1 MSMKEAQA
9 VLLFISK
16 RGSGNDEMVSQVVL
30 QSLRIFVAL
39 LSNNCNCEIDQS
51 LLILT
56 ADLEQSPTFEHF
68 AVFAALHQNKLDTE
82 YDFLR
87 RKEENLCYNYQI
99 RLDVADPCLLTFYQ
113 LCNKPL
119 VMSSMAEF
127 LQSAYFEM
135 CAVHFRF
142 GNWLMKLGFFLS

>member
-1 MSMKEAQA
+1 MSMKKAQA

-56 ADLEQSPTFEHF
+56 ADLE
-68 AVFAALHQNKLDTE
+68 
-82 YDFLR
+82 
-87 RKEENLCYNYQI
+87 
-99 RLDVADPCLLTFYQ
+99 
-113 LCNKPL
+113 
-119 VMSSMAEF
+119 
-127 LQSAYFEM
+127 
-135 CAVHFRF
+135 
-142 GNWLMKLGFFLS
+142 